1 MRIETVPLSSIKPN
15 PTNPR
20 TIKDDRFKRLVQSI
34 KDFPE
39 MREARE
45 IVVNKDMVILGGNMR
60 YRAMQE
66 AKVKEAPVKIV
77 DWSEEKQ
84 REFIIKDNIESGD
97 WDYDTLANE
106 WDKEELNK
114 WGMGFD
120 WLDGMPEEL
129 NPEYSQKLGEV
140 IYEPKQTDHKIKDL
154 YQPEHKFDEE
164 IEAIENK
171 ELREMLQA
179 RAYNFYV
186 FNYEKIADYYA
197 YQATPQEQ
205 RIIEKLALVLLD
217 KDKLIEYGFSKLIK
231 DIDLNKKDYEDET

>member
-1 MRIETVPLSSIKPN
+1 MELNLLKEN
-15 PTNPR
+15 DKNPR
-20 TIKDDRFKRLVQSI
+20 FIKTDTFKKLVQSI

-106 WDKEELNK
+106 WDKIKLEE
-114 WGMGFD
+114 WGMD
-120 WLDGMPEEL
+120 LDFITEDDEK
-129 NPEYSQKLGEV
+129 YTQKIGE
-140 IYEPKQTDHKIKDL
+140 IAYEPSNKKPDILDL
-154 YQPEHKFDEE
+154 VDTKKANKLMSEINQLNIPQDEKNFLIIASTRHYIFD
-164 IEAIENK
+164 
-171 ELREMLQA
+171 
-179 RAYNFYV
+179 YS
-186 FNYEKIADYYA
+186 KIADYYA
-197 YQATPQEQ
+197 NSNPKIKELM
-205 RIIEKLALVLLD
+205 EKSALVIIDFD
-217 KDKLIEYGFSKLIK
+217 KAIQNGFVEMSEELSKLVK
-231 DIDLNKKDYEDET
+231 QQHGT